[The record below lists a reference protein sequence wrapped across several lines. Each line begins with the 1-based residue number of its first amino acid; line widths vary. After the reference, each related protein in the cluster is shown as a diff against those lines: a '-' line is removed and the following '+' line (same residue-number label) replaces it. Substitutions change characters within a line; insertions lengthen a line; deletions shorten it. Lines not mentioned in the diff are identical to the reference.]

1 MTPASINKSPRGHKK
16 THEIPCH
23 WLVSVSGV
31 AAAAADVALA
41 VIAGNS
47 SCIEKLMNLQL
58 PSH

>member
-16 THEIPCH
+16 THEIPCQD
-23 WLVSVSGV
+23 LCVSGV